1 MVPQRA
7 SSTQERFH
15 STEGLFKVEKGSSRN
30 QNVFSVALLCK
41 LPFGALICNTIQ
53 CNNSFDLPYV
63 LFTVLEPSRCNESE
77 RGN

>member
-1 MVPQRA
+1 M
-7 SSTQERFH
+7 ERFH
-15 STEGLFKVEKGSSRN
+15 STEGEKGSSRN
-30 QNVFSVALLCK
+30 QNGFSVALLCK

-63 LFTVLEPSRCNESE
+63 LFPVLEPSRCNEGE

>member
-1 MVPQRA
+1 M
-7 SSTQERFH
+7 ELFH

-30 QNVFSVALLCK
+30 QNGFSVALLCK

-53 CNNSFDLPYV
+53 SFDLPYA
-63 LFTVLEPSRCNESE
+63 LYTVLEPSRCNESE